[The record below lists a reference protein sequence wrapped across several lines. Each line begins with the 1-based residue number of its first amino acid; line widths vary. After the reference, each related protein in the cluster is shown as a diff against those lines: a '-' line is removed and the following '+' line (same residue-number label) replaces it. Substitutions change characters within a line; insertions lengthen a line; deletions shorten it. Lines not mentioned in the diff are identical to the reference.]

1 MACEYCLSS
10 GGHAPG
16 CPNAET
22 PSDYT
27 RCHECGDEIRV
38 LEGKRLTQ
46 TGPIY
51 CPECYTEIIERLCAE
66 EEEE

>member
-1 MACEYCLSS
+1 MACEYCICS

-16 CPNAET
+16 CPNGDP

-27 RCHECGDEIRV
+27 FCHECGEEIRV
-38 LEGKRLTQ
+38 LEGKRLTRISPLLCE
-46 TGPIY
+46 G
-51 CPECYTEIIERLCAE
+51 CYKEMIGRLYSE